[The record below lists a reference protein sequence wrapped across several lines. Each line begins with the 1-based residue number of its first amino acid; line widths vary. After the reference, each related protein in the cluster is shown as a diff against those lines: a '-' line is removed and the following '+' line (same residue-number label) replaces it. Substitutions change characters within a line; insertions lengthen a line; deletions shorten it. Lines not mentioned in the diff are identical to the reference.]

1 MCPYGNTYCPFVDN
15 FKPIPIILTLA
26 IEYYISMIQKD
37 RKLLIIDDDEFVRLS
52 LKVLLDEQFA
62 QIDSIDNPDG
72 IPNKLA
78 STVYDVVLLDM
89 NFKAGDISGKEGL
102 KWLNWIIENHP
113 DTSVVIITAYANVE
127 LAVEAV
133 QMGAT
138 DFVVKPWHNE
148 KMIATISAAIQLSAS
163 KKELSAMHQRQS
175 ALGRISGLPF
185 EEMIGSS
192 APMRK
197 VFDAISKVAATDAN
211 VLILGEN
218 GTGKELVARALHRF
232 SERKNG
238 VFITVDV
245 GAIPDTLFESEL
257 FGHQKG
263 AFTDAKED
271 RVGRF
276 EAASGGTLFLDEI
289 GNLPQ
294 NLQAKLLSAIQNRK
308 INRLGSNKAI
318 DIDVR
323 LICATNC
330 NLLEMTNNGKFRQD
344 LLYRIN
350 TVEITLPPLRERL
363 DDIPMLVNHFVT
375 LFCRKY
381 NRPILKTPDHVV
393 KKLLKYHWPGNVRE
407 LRHTIERVIILS
419 DSDALRSTDFLFAET
434 EKPQGFPLDTYNL
447 DSLEL
452 WAINECMKKHQGNV
466 SKAAAELGLTR
477 GALYRRFEKYGL

>member
-1 MCPYGNTYCPFVDN
+1 
-15 FKPIPIILTLA
+15 
-26 IEYYISMIQKD
+26 MIQKD
-37 RKLLIIDDDEFVRLS
+37 RKLLIVDDDEYIRLS
-52 LKVLLDEQFA
+52 LKVLLDEHFA
-62 QIDSIDNPDG
+62 QIDSLDNPDS
-72 IPNKLA
+72 IPSMLS
-78 STVYDVVLLDM
+78 STSYDVVLLDM
-89 NFKAGDISGKEGL
+89 NFRAGDISGKEGL
-102 KWLNWIIENHP
+102 KWLNWVIANQP

-163 KKELSAMHQRQS
+163 KKELSVMHQRQS

-197 VFDAISKVAATDAN
+197 VFEAISKVAGTDAN

-245 GAIPDTLFESEL
+245 GAIPETLFESEL

-289 GNLPQ
+289 GNIPQ
-294 NLQAKLLSAIQNRK
+294 NLQSKLLSAIQNRK
-308 INRLGSNKAI
+308 INRLGSNRSI

-330 NLLEMTNNGKFRQD
+330 NLLEMTNSGKFRQD

-350 TVEITLPPLRERL
+350 TVEITLPPLRDRL
-363 DDIPMLVNHFVT
+363 DDIPILVNHFVN

-381 NRPILKTPDHVV
+381 NHPILKTPDHVI
-393 KKLLKYHWPGNVRE
+393 KKLQKYHWPGNVRE

-419 DSDALRSTDFLFAET
+419 DGDTLRSTDFLFPES
-434 EKPQGFPLDTYNL
+434 EKPQGFPIDSYNL

-466 SKAAAELGLTR
+466 SKTAAELGLTR